1 MLRNLKEIHRSSDD
15 GRACSRCSSDWSF
28 LPEAWEERRD
38 RGLAAARLGVVKI
51 AVADLSAYLEHVPH
65 AGDRF
70 AIAERLIELGHGDP
84 SRLH

>member
-1 MLRNLKEIHRSSDD
+1 MRSIKGVINDIKKPGQDEVGYDRIPTRALPSLNRLLKT
-15 GRACSRCSSDWSF
+15 
-28 LPEAWEERRD
+28 
-38 RGLAAARLGVVKI
+38 

-70 AIAERLIELGHGDP
+70 AITERLIELGHGDP